1 MSPTSRR
8 ILVALLLLAGAACAW
23 LGFWQLDRLR
33 ERRVANRI
41 AQHARDAAELKA
53 DAEGAGC
60 REIASHVDRDRCTLK
75 GTLRHV
81 TLRPHGGVV
90 ALEAELYDGSGSVT
104 LVWLGRR
111 QIAGI
116 TAGRTLTVHGRLGCS
131 DGRRTLFNP
140 HYELSA

>member
-1 MSPTSRR
+1 MATVDSGAGQDAQQDAQRPGLWERAKLR
-8 ILVALLLLAGAACAW
+8 LVGS
-23 LGFWQLDRLR
+23 
-33 ERRVANRI
+33 
-41 AQHARDAAELKA
+41 QHARDAAELKA
-53 DAEGAGC
+53 DAEEAGC
-60 REIASHVDRDRCTLK
+60 REIASHVDRERCTLK

-90 ALEAELYDGSGSVT
+90 ALEAELYDGSGTVT

-116 TAGRTLTVHGRLGCS
+116 TAGRTLTVHGRLSCS

>member
-1 MSPTSRR
+1 MATADTDAHPGTEDP
-8 ILVALLLLAGAACAW
+8 
-23 LGFWQLDRLR
+23 GFWQRAKLRL
-33 ERRVANRI
+33 VGS
-41 AQHARDAAELKA
+41 QQARDAAELKA
-53 DAEGAGC
+53 DAEEAGC
-60 REIASHVDRDRCTLK
+60 REIASHEDRDRCTLK

-90 ALEAELYDGSGSVT
+90 ALEAELYDGSGTVT

-116 TAGRTLTVHGRLGCS
+116 TAGRTLTVHGRLSCS

-140 HYELSA
+140 NYELSA

>member
-1 MSPTSRR
+1 MATVDTDTGPGTEPP
-8 ILVALLLLAGAACAW
+8 
-23 LGFWQLDRLR
+23 GFWQRATQRL
-33 ERRVANRI
+33 VGS
-41 AQHARDAAELKA
+41 QHARDAAELKA

-104 LVWLGRR
+104 LIWLGRR

-116 TAGRTLTVHGRLGCS
+116 SAGRTLTVHGRLGCS
-131 DGRRTLFNP
+131 EGRRTLYNP

>member
-1 MSPTSRR
+1 MATADTDTGSGTDSP
-8 ILVALLLLAGAACAW
+8 
-23 LGFWQLDRLR
+23 GFWQRTTQRL
-33 ERRVANRI
+33 VGS
-41 AQHARDAAELKA
+41 QHARDAAELKA
-53 DAEGAGC
+53 DAEEAGC
-60 REIASHVDRDRCTLK
+60 REIASHVDRERCTLK

-104 LVWLGRR
+104 LVWFGRR

-116 TAGRTLTVHGRLGCS
+116 SAGRTLTVHGRLSCS

-140 HYELSA
+140 RYELSA